1 MKLEHFQQV
10 LEISRTRSFS
20 QAARNLYISQ
30 PSLSYSIK
38 QLEEEIGHK
47 IFKRSPEGITI
58 TEFGQDYI
66 HHASIILK
74 ELTILEDYCRSSQ
87 KKHRLTLKIVT
98 LNINSAS
105 LAFSKIIE
113 RYGNAPI
120 DFSLLHYLSMDKVVD
135 QLLYKQADIG
145 LIGIISTYK
154 KSTLA
159 KLQANELSYHR
170 LAALPVYAI
179 VGPANPLF
187 QKEGPI
193 TLKELL
199 PYPIVLYGD
208 EGETPDYSIPYAL
221 GLTDRMTSIARVN
234 SSYVLYSAVENT
246 TAFTLATYS
255 TENFHALYGKHH
267 LRMLEISDSTIHVEY
282 GWIKPRKL
290 PSTDL
295 ASEFLTFMIDLF

>member
-38 QLEEEIGHK
+38 QLEEEIGHE
-47 IFKRSPEGITI
+47 IFKRSPEGVAI

-74 ELTILEDYCRSSQ
+74 ELDILEDYCRFSQ
-87 KKHRLTLKIVT
+87 KKHRLTLKVVT

-105 LAFSKIIE
+105 LAFSKMIE
-113 RYGNAPI
+113 RYANAPI
-120 DFSLLHYLSMDKVVD
+120 DFSLLHYLSIDKVID
-135 QLLYKQADIG
+135 QLLYKQADLG
-145 LIGIISTYK
+145 LIGIISTYR

-159 KLQANELSYHR
+159 KLQANQISYHK
-170 LAALPVYAI
+170 LTSSPVYAV
-179 VGPANPLF
+179 VGSANPLF
-187 QKEGPI
+187 FREGPI
-193 TLKELL
+193 TLNELL
-199 PYPIVLYGD
+199 PYPIILYGD

-221 GLTDRMTSIARVN
+221 GVTEQMTSIARVN
-234 SSYVLYSAVENT
+234 SSHMLYSSVENT
-246 TAFTLATYS
+246 TAFTLATYGPKI
-255 TENFHALYGKHH
+255 FHALYGTRN
-267 LRMLEISDSTIHVEY
+267 LRMLEISDSTIFVDY

-295 ASEFLTFMIDLF
+295 ASEFLTFVTELY